1 MSKDTQPS
9 LFSFFPSTSS
19 TSSSAVPPSKE
30 SSAGPSNP
38 RHSSSSSKLR
48 KIKKT
53 IRKGNRHK
61 SKFGDEW
68 WNTKSLAEILAL
80 FVATYR
86 SRYPCMAQVIALIL
100 VLVPNSSYIERMFSQ
115 LKNIKTKLRNRLSD
129 ELLELLLKIRM
140 AGPSERK
147 FDFGKFC
154 KEYAGKL

>member
-38 RHSSSSSKLR
+38 RHSSSSSKLQ

-68 WNTKSLAEILAL
+68 WNTKSLKSASWIRRVFPTFEQIFDEKIGRWKERGAL
-80 FVATYR
+80 TSKNTMPRFWLSSSQRTDR
-86 SRYPCMAQVIALIL
+86 DTL
-100 VLVPNSSYIERMFSQ
+100 VW
-115 LKNIKTKLRNRLSD
+115 
-129 ELLELLLKIRM
+129 
-140 AGPSERK
+140 RK
-147 FDFGKFC
+147 
-154 KEYAGKL
+154 